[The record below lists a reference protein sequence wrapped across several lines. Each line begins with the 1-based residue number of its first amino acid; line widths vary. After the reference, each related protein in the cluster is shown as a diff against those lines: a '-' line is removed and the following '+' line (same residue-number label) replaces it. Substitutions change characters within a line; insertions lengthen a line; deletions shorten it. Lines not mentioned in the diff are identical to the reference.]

1 MSRSNILLLGY
12 SVASAALLLLGGWLT
27 YAGLGNWYYS
37 LEFPPFQPPSWL
49 FTPVWTA
56 VLSLLAVSTWFVAK
70 ESSSKPIASVNALTL
85 YGAQC
90 VLNAGWSLLFF
101 TLARPDTAFWSLILL
116 DVVLAL
122 MIVTYGKIS
131 KAAGLMLVPYL
142 TWLILATAINGWIV
156 QNNPP
161 FA

>member
-1 MSRSNILLLGY
+1 MNRPTILLLVY
-12 SVASAALLLLGGWLT
+12 SAASVALLLLGGWLT
-27 YAGLGNWYYS
+27 YLGLGDWYYQ
-37 LEFPPFQPPSWL
+37 LEFPPFQAPSWL
-49 FTPVWTA
+49 FTPVWTL

-70 ESSSKPIASVNALTL
+70 ESSSKPVACAHALTL

-90 VLNAGWSLLFF
+90 VLNVGWSLLFF
-101 TLARPDTAFWSLILL
+101 TLARPDIALWGLIVL

-122 MIVTYGKIS
+122 MILTYGQIS

-142 TWLILATAINGWIV
+142 AWLILATAINGWIV
-156 QNNPP
+156 QINPP